1 MTLTS
6 TRTASRQTMT
16 ATQRT
21 PRDPGIAAQLAAVR
35 AFLPCATPDAW
46 FQQAANHLDV
56 LLIDHANCEKK
67 AAGNAL
73 SMMYR
78 YVEHAPLLQRLSRLA
93 REELRHFEQV
103 HDLLCAMG
111 IPYRTLTA
119 ARYAAGLRARVAAHE
134 PARLVDSLVVSAIV
148 EARSCERFAGLV
160 EVLPDPVATLYRG
173 LLASEAR
180 HYRAYIELARTLD
193 AARVAEVLPGLQARE
208 ADLVTA
214 EDTEFRFH
222 SGPLPVG

>member
-1 MTLTS
+1 MNPTE
-6 TRTASRQTMT
+6 TRRA
-16 ATQRT
+16 AT
-21 PRDPGIAAQLAAVR
+21 PALDAQLAAVR

-46 FQQAANHLDV
+46 FLQAVRHLDL

-103 HDLLCAMG
+103 HDLLGTLG

-119 ARYAAGLRARVAAHE
+119 ARYAAGLRGQVAAHE

-160 EVLPDPVATLYRG
+160 EVMPAPVAALYRG

-180 HYRAYIELARTLD
+180 HYRGYIDLARTLD
-193 AARVAEVLPGLQARE
+193 ADRVANVLPRLLERE
-208 ADLVTA
+208 AQLVTA

-222 SGPLPVG
+222 SGPLREPSEA